1 MPFLC
6 YRISIGAISAIALMS
21 GALLNAPCA
30 LAQPA
35 VVLSQTPDD
44 NKPNPEVA
52 DEELQGLQ
60 KQALLCQQLI
70 SLKVR
75 AASLRQIVDQA
86 KAALPEDYAD
96 AYIELRVSPDEL
108 PTQNPVL
115 NPNAGGQPT
124 ETPSGFSF
132 DLDSV
137 ALGKVLQSAATLA
150 GYDFF
155 VLPDHL
161 LITRSEQLTE
171 TERSQARVWKLML
184 AALERPDARMA
195 SDTKR
200 ELTEAER
207 IQGSRLLQQVA
218 QLIAT
223 SFQNKGV
230 GTTLRFGDLNPKL
243 RKMVQGSV
251 DFYND
256 LSGDSSVRVPLDA
269 PLVFDRVLDRS
280 NHFTLKL
287 KGREYGWS
295 SDPDYSDKNGGQV
308 FSLKPIPIP
317 AQ

>member
-6 YRISIGAISAIALMS
+6 YRVSIGAISAIALMS

-35 VVLSQTPDD
+35 VVLAQTPD

-52 DEELQGLQ
+52 EEELQGLQ

-86 KAALPEDYAD
+86 KAALPENYAD
-96 AYIELRVSPDEL
+96 AYIELRVAPDE
-108 PTQNPVL
+108 PPIQNTVL
-115 NPNAGGQPT
+115 NANEGMPQA
-124 ETPSGFSF
+124 ETLPGFSF
-132 DLDSV
+132 DLDAVS
-137 ALGKVLQSAATLA
+137 LGQVLQSAATLA
-150 GYDFF
+150 GYEFF

-161 LITRSEQLTE
+161 LLTGSSQLTE
-171 TERSQARVWKLML
+171 TEQAQARVWKLNL
-184 AALERPDARMA
+184 ASIERPDGATLA
-195 SDTKR
+195 FDGKK
-200 ELTEAER
+200 ELTQAEK
-207 IQGSRLLQQVA
+207 IQGSRLTQQVA

-230 GTTLRFGDLNPKL
+230 GTTIRFGDLSPGL

-251 DFYND
+251 DFFSHI
-256 LSGDSSVRVPLDA
+256 SGDSSVRVPFNA
-269 PLVFDRVLDRS
+269 PLVFDRVDDRS

-295 SDPDYSDKNGGQV
+295 SDPDYSDRDEGQHLILQPSHRLV
-308 FSLKPIPIP
+308 
-317 AQ
+317 Q